1 MTGEIVLHR
10 SNSQAMSTLNIQRT
24 NLYPQKPYLNSMPSH
39 FGEEFDPDFAPL
51 PTSASD
57 LPDLN
62 IWILKFGISV
72 LEIWASRR
80 SPTQL
85 SRWCHQSIYS
95 ELVRGVGTVNE
106 VGKIRKLYRCEP
118 LDGISEATLT
128 VKFEKRVRALVLRF
142 EGVDKRWLC
151 TSLTLL

>member
-1 MTGEIVLHR
+1 MAGEIVLHR

>member
-1 MTGEIVLHR
+1 
-10 SNSQAMSTLNIQRT
+10 MSTLNIQRT
-24 NLYPQKPYLNSMPSH
+24 NLYPQKPSLYSMPSH

-95 ELVRGVGTVNE
+95 ELVRGVGTVSE
-106 VGKIRKLYRCEP
+106 VGKIRKIYRCEP

>member
-1 MTGEIVLHR
+1 
-10 SNSQAMSTLNIQRT
+10 MSTLNIQRT
-24 NLYPQKPYLNSMPSH
+24 NLYPQKPYLYSMPSH

-85 SRWCHQSIYS
+85 SRWCHQSIFLYIF
-95 ELVRGVGTVNE
+95 RGVGTVSE
-106 VGKIRKLYRCEP
+106 VGKIRKIYRCEP

>member
-1 MTGEIVLHR
+1 
-10 SNSQAMSTLNIQRT
+10 MSTLNIQRT
-24 NLYPQKPYLNSMPSH
+24 NLYPQKPYLYSMPSH

-95 ELVRGVGTVNE
+95 ELVRGVGTVSE
-106 VGKIRKLYRCEP
+106 VGKIRKIYRCEP

-142 EGVDKRWLC
+142 EGVDERWLC

>member
-1 MTGEIVLHR
+1 
-10 SNSQAMSTLNIQRT
+10 MSTLNIQRT
-24 NLYPQKPYLNSMPSH
+24 NLYPQKPYLYSMPSH
-39 FGEEFDPDFAPL
+39 FGEEFDPDFAPS

-95 ELVRGVGTVNE
+95 ELVRGVGTVSE
-106 VGKIRKLYRCEP
+106 VGKIRKIYRCEP

>member
-24 NLYPQKPYLNSMPSH
+24 NLYPQKPYLYSMPSH
-39 FGEEFDPDFAPL
+39 FGEEFDSDFAPL

-106 VGKIRKLYRCEP
+106 VGKIRKIYRCEP